1 MDLAQALGE
10 LTWLKDFAKALPQ
23 DVRRAFTLTKT
34 AVRLARSLESMQ
46 GYNES
51 PKSAG
56 GRAPP

>member
-1 MDLAQALGE
+1 M
-10 LTWLKDFAKALPQ
+10 TWLKDFAKALPQ
-23 DVRRAFTLTKT
+23 DVRLAFTLTKA
-34 AVRLARSLESMQ
+34 AVRLAKWLESME